1 MTGETMFKRLT
12 DWHLV
17 QWKDHKYRKPLLL
30 RGARQVGKTHAV
42 RQLGKH
48 FDSVV
53 EINFELAQDAKLIF
67 EKNLNP
73 ERILRELSILAGKV
87 KIIPGK
93 TLLFFDEIQEAP
105 QAILALRYF
114 YEQMPQLHVI
124 AAGSLFDFALEKV
137 GLPVGRVSSL
147 HMYPMSFL
155 EYLVARGNVGSAKA
169 ILENHHRESFSEPAH
184 QLLLDLVGEYFAIGG
199 MPEAIAKWVDESN
212 PKESFQAHHNLIAS
226 YRQDIEKYATKHQ
239 AGLVETLFRQIPHM
253 IGEEFRYKNIH
264 GDFRKRELA
273 PCLDLLCKAN
283 VVHRIHHSA
292 GNGIPLGAE
301 ANLEWFKLILVDI
314 ALSQAALG
322 FDLSTWFLQPGPEF
336 INRGSIA
343 EAFVGQEL
351 LCYSNPHQKSD
362 LYFWKRQAKSSTAE
376 VDFLYEYNRKIVP
389 IEVKSGDGRTLKSM
403 LMFLNEHSDSSYG
416 VRFSEQTYS
425 QWQKIDSRPLYAVCS
440 LAHEDQNKALEYL
453 IKE

>member
-1 MTGETMFKRLT
+1 MFKRLI
-12 DWHLV
+12 DWHLEN
-17 QWKDHKYRKPLLL
+17 WKDHKYRKPLLL

-42 RQLGKH
+42 RQLGKR
-48 FDSVV
+48 FDHVIEV
-53 EINFELAQDAKLIF
+53 NFELAKDIKLIF
-67 EKNLNP
+67 EKDLNP
-73 ERILRELSILAGKV
+73 ERILRELAVFAGRA
-87 KIIPGK
+87 KIIPGE

-105 QAILALRYF
+105 EAILALRYF

-137 GLPVGRVSSL
+137 GLPVGRVSSMY
-147 HMYPMSFL
+147 MYPMSFL
-155 EYLVARGNVGSAKA
+155 EYLAASGNIGSAKA
-169 ILENHHRESFSEPAH
+169 ILENIHNESFSEPIH
-184 QLLLDLVGEYFAIGG
+184 QLLIDLIGEYFAIGG
-199 MPEAIAKWVDESN
+199 MPEAVAKWVEEKN
-212 PKESFQAHHNLIAS
+212 PKESFQIHHNLITS

-239 AGLVETLFRQIPHM
+239 TEFVETLFRQIPHM
-253 IGEEFRYKNIH
+253 IGEEFRYSNIH
-264 GDFRKRELA
+264 GEFRKRDLA

-283 VVHRIHHSA
+283 VVHKIHHSA

-336 INRGSIA
+336 INRGPIA

-351 LCYSNPHQKSD
+351 LCYSNPYQKSD

-389 IEVKSGDGRTLKSM
+389 IEVKSGDGRTLRSM
-403 LMFLNEHSDSSYG
+403 LMFLEAHPDSSYG
-416 VRFSEQTYS
+416 IRFSEQSYS

-440 LAHEDQNKALEYL
+440 LAHEEQKKALEYL
-453 IKE
+453 IKF